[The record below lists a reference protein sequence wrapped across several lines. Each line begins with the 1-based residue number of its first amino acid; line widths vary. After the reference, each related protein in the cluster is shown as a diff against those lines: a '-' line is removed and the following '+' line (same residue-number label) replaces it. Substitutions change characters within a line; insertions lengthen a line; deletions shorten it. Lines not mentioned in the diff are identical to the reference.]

1 MSPVDFLDELPEGV
15 FVEVNVKCVDVAH
28 DISVSLLLVLEEDCV
43 EVKVIV
49 NALHSPHTFTV
60 PLCVILLQQQL
71 HIRAI
76 KSWVSH
82 RR

>member
-49 NALHSPHTFTV
+49 NALHLPHTFTV
-60 PLCVILLQQQL
+60 PLCVILLQ
-71 HIRAI
+71 
-76 KSWVSH
+76 KNYT
-82 RR
+82 